1 MKNDAVLTC
10 RSVWAI
16 SVLFSLQEHISPSF
30 KPGLKSWS
38 SLLHYFYLQSK
49 INIIFDVEKNLKTA
63 QNSRESYYYIT
74 CFYDFF
80 FALARPIL
88 FDILKVARAQS
99 SKSQLKRDSDVTW
112 SIYAWVVYFC
122 KKLPRRLF
130 QKWSHKVEM
139 RLCLFFIDVGCF
151 FGLIFSHLIT
161 NICHYYY
168 FSFTKFSQELGRK
181 Q

>member
-1 MKNDAVLTC
+1 MKTDVVLTC

-49 INIIFDVEKNLKTA
+49 INIIWRRKKSKNCTKLSWKLLL
-63 QNSRESYYYIT
+63 YYL
-74 CFYDFF
+74 FLRFF

-139 RLCLFFIDVGCF
+139 RLCLFFIDVGGF

-168 FSFTKFSQELGRK
+168 FSFTKFS
-181 Q
+181 